1 MQIATPAD
9 DFDARLS
16 RVEGT
21 VEQLSQRMAS
31 LETRMGNLE
40 TRVDQGFREIN
51 ARMDTGFRDVN
62 ARVDS
67 VFRWMIGIQFTTLV
81 ALGTLILVK
90 L

>member
-1 MQIATPAD
+1 MQSATPAA

-16 RVEGT
+16 RVEGV

-31 LETRMGNLE
+31 LETRMSNLE

-51 ARMDTGFRDVN
+51 ARMDAGFRDLHT
-62 ARVDS
+62 RIY
-67 VFRWMIGIQFTTLV
+67 WLIGIQFTTLV

>member
-1 MQIATPAD
+1 MQTGTPAN

-31 LETRMGNLE
+31 LETRM
-40 TRVDQGFREIN
+40 DQGFREIN
-51 ARMDTGFRDVN
+51 ARMDAGLRDLHT
-62 ARVDS
+62 RIY
-67 VFRWMIGIQFTTLV
+67 WLIGIQFTTLV